1 MRSMLRK
8 TAGWLRRHFP
18 VQRPVVIRVVSNQPG
33 LHGLCLLHDDRC
45 LIRISRS
52 TDQMMSETLLEEW
65 AHLLRDECPMPHV
78 EGDEHDPLFWAILA
92 KITKEYRGE

>member
-1 MRSMLRK
+1 M
-8 TAGWLRRHFP
+8 
-18 VQRPVVIRVVSNQPG
+18 VRVVNNQPQ
-33 LHGLCLLHDDRC
+33 LHGLALLHEDKA

-65 AHLLRDECPMPHV
+65 AHILRDECPMPY
-78 EGDEHDPLFWAILA
+78 EDGEEHDALFWAILA